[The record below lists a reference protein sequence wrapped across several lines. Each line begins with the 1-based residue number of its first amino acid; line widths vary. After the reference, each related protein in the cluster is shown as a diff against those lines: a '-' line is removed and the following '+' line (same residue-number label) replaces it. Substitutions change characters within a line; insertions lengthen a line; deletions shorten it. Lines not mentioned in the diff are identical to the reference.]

1 LVFEDFDAGH
11 QVAGGDDQN
20 TPFRGDDND
29 GAGNPVLVGAL
40 SGGFEFVF
48 GGPVGT
54 AGCVW
59 NGFFWNSNGNITFG
73 VGDTSNFPTV
83 PDLRTGPPRIAP
95 AWADVNPAAR
105 AADPTSFPVQSLGF
119 VNVNAFKIRWIN
131 VPEFGNED
139 CTGPCGG
146 ATNTF
151 AVTLYDDGTGR
162 DENEAQLLDPAD
174 PTGDNVD
181 PAYDEQEGPT
191 DLRFVREPNTGVIV
205 GCPPRPEGSG
215 IFQFEYCRMD
225 LLGTL
230 ASPVIVGYSV
240 GGLSPL
246 NPPGLC
252 ETNLG
257 EAARAADAGTFGV
270 IQGQTAAIGCNCTIG
285 EGTEPTIFELFN
297 SGSDSGIGDGGEI
310 VFATPD
316 FDLRFEGNDA
326 ALCTPARQRDANRG
340 KVTFLGVGCAPPANP
355 LCQVVVPGPFVTATP
370 PAGGVSQ
377 GTDLVDAL
385 CAVQLNIVGCGFF
398 PNETTIICQGFVNE
412 TGVPL
417 QRPGKTV
424 STAVTLTC
432 DTNGDGVPEAIIA
445 LGAVTPVSCNLVRA
459 TLNPI
464 STLPGTAFPAACCG
478 GIATVTVTTTFT
490 AGDNNIFGPFTRTSV
505 CSLALGTRAPIVFSV
520 TPSDGN
526 CAVPQ
531 DVLISGACFTFQ
543 ELVPGVG
550 LVTRNVTSVFAVEQG
565 TGRIV
570 QATSFVILNPN
581 LIDAFFNFGTGTG
594 TRTFRVFV
602 TGPGGTSRNLS
613 APVAGAPAGCP
624 LGNEQGNA
632 VTFTCNP
639 TGTPG
644 NGGQTPLDLAV
655 ITNCRLTRSSSGTF
669 RLDITG
675 RNIKRD
681 ATVTIGGVAP
691 RKVKF
696 RELEPGS
703 NNSFSSIRAQGRVCR
718 GLPGNIIVTNPGT
731 NGGPSQPFNCTER
744 CPTN

>member
-1 LVFEDFDAGH
+1 V
-11 QVAGGDDQN
+11 
-20 TPFRGDDND
+20 
-29 GAGNPVLVGAL
+29 
-40 SGGFEFVF
+40 
-48 GGPVGT
+48 
-54 AGCVW
+54 
-59 NGFFWNSNGNITFG
+59 
-73 VGDTSNFPTV
+73 
-83 PDLRTGPPRIAP
+83 
-95 AWADVNPAAR
+95 
-105 AADPTSFPVQSLGF
+105 
-119 VNVNAFKIRWIN
+119 
-131 VPEFGNED
+131 
-139 CTGPCGG
+139 
-146 ATNTF
+146 
-151 AVTLYDDGTGR
+151 
-162 DENEAQLLDPAD
+162 
-174 PTGDNVD
+174 
-181 PAYDEQEGPT
+181 
-191 DLRFVREPNTGVIV
+191 
-205 GCPPRPEGSG
+205 
-215 IFQFEYCRMD
+215 
-225 LLGTL
+225 
-230 ASPVIVGYSV
+230 
-240 GGLSPL
+240 
-246 NPPGLC
+246 
-252 ETNLG
+252 
-257 EAARAADAGTFGV
+257 
-270 IQGQTAAIGCNCTIG
+270 
-285 EGTEPTIFELFN
+285 
-297 SGSDSGIGDGGEI
+297 
-310 VFATPD
+310 
-316 FDLRFEGNDA
+316 
-326 ALCTPARQRDANRG
+326 
-340 KVTFLGVGCAPPANP
+340 
-355 LCQVVVPGPFVTATP
+355 
-370 PAGGVSQ
+370 
-377 GTDLVDAL
+377 
-385 CAVQLNIVGCGFF
+385 
-398 PNETTIICQGFVNE
+398 
-412 TGVPL
+412 
-417 QRPGKTV
+417 
-424 STAVTLTC
+424 
-432 DTNGDGVPEAIIA
+432 
-445 LGAVTPVSCNLVRA
+445 
-459 TLNPI
+459 
-464 STLPGTAFPAACCG
+464 
-478 GIATVTVTTTFT
+478 ATVTVTTTFT
-490 AGDNNIFGPFTRTSV
+490 AGDNNVFGPFTRTSV

-655 ITNCRLTRSSSGTF
+655 ITNCRLSRSSSGTF